1 MYVRLNKKHSW
12 HMLGCDSAR
21 KFSSLS
27 LLVNQLA
34 SWIDVFSMTTTKCT
48 GLMKPWSKLGLL
60 SCLT

>member
-1 MYVRLNKKHSW
+1 
-12 HMLGCDSAR
+12 MLGCDSAR